1 MIDTHAHLTD
11 ERLASQI
18 DAVLARAK
26 KAGVTKIIVP
36 STTLK
41 DARVVV
47 EIAGKYNEVFGLV
60 GVHPENIF
68 DLNHS
73 SKPGSQGHPRESGD
87 LYRFPIESGMT
98 AVSELT
104 ELIKSSNR
112 VVGIGEIGLDFH
124 YDREKRGKTLQLEI
138 FKGQLDLAVKLKLPV
153 AVHMRDA
160 EEEMRGIL
168 KTYSSLPAG
177 QFHCWSGSDELLG
190 LVLEKGFYVSFCG
203 NITYKSADL
212 LREQVKRVPFD
223 RLLLETDSPYLAPGG
238 RRGSLNEPANV
249 KIIAEYIAD
258 LLGVLSETLINQT
271 TANAQ
276 CLYLL
281 G

>member
-26 KAGVTKIIVP
+26 EAGVDKILVP
-36 STTLK
+36 TVGILDGRK
-41 DARVVV
+41 AIELAEEYEAVW
-47 EIAGKYNEVFGLV
+47 AMV
-60 GVHPENIF
+60 GVHPE
-68 DLNHS
+68 S
-73 SKPGSQGHPRESGD
+73 VD

-98 AVSELT
+98 VVSELT
-104 ELIKSSNR
+104 ELIKSSNK

-168 KTYSSLPAG
+168 KTSSSLPAG

-212 LREQVKRVPFD
+212 LREQAKKVPLD
-223 RLLLETDSPYLAPGG
+223 RLLLETDSPYLAPGE

-258 LLGVLSETLINQT
+258 LLGVSSETLINQT
-271 TANAQ
+271 TANTQ

>member
-18 DAVLARAK
+18 DDVLARAK
-26 KAGVTKIIVP
+26 EAGVTKIIVP
-36 STTLK
+36 STSLE
-41 DARVVV
+41 DAGVVV

-60 GVHPENIF
+60 GVHPE
-68 DLNHS
+68 S
-73 SKPGSQGHPRESGD
+73 VD
-87 LYRFPIESGMT
+87 LYRFSIESGMT
-98 AVSELT
+98 VVSELT
-104 ELIKSSNR
+104 ELIKSSNK

-124 YDREKRGKTLQLEI
+124 YDKERSSKELQIKVFREQMELARELE
-138 FKGQLDLAVKLKLPV
+138 LPV
-153 AVHMRDA
+153 AIHMRDA

-168 KTYSSLPAG
+168 KTSSSLPAG

-223 RLLLETDSPYLAPGG
+223 RLLLETDSPYLAPGERPADSSAVG
-238 RRGSLNEPANV
+238 AGGRGSLNEPANV

-258 LLGVLSETLINQT
+258 LLGVSSETLINQT
-271 TANAQ
+271 TANTQ

>member
-1 MIDTHAHLTD
+1 
-11 ERLASQI
+11 
-18 DAVLARAK
+18 
-26 KAGVTKIIVP
+26 
-36 STTLK
+36 
-41 DARVVV
+41 V
-47 EIAGKYNEVFGLV
+47 EELV
-60 GVHPENIF
+60 
-68 DLNHS
+68 
-73 SKPGSQGHPRESGD
+73 R
-87 LYRFPIESGMT
+87 R
-98 AVSELT
+98 
-104 ELIKSSNR
+104 SNR

-124 YDREKRGKTLQLEI
+124 YDKERSSKELQIKVFREQMELAGELE
-138 FKGQLDLAVKLKLPV
+138 LPV
-153 AVHMRDA
+153 AIHTRDA
-160 EEEMRGIL
+160 EEEMRGVL
-168 KTYSSLPAG
+168 KTSSSLPAG
-177 QFHCWSGSDELLG
+177 QFHCWSGSDGLLG

-258 LLGVLSETLINQT
+258 LLGVSSETLINQT
-271 TANAQ
+271 TANTQ